1 MARAVRRSVKT
12 KSRVK
17 PTRRARRVPVAKEK
31 SRPRGRASAKV
42 APTPAK
48 ADKSDFSPA
57 TLGAAEA
64 TPVKVPKAE
73 TGHAAGKAA
82 RSLKSAPKE
91 PEAEASSAAS
101 DRRKTPTAERRKTT
115 QATRPAAA
123 ARGSRKA
130 APPREAAAPDDDDAN
145 AASAAS
151 AASAAPALTDEEQI
165 ESAKYQPRRVPPRV
179 FEEERFLFPQS
190 YGVNRLRLLVKDPE
204 WLFAYWD
211 VDPRS
216 LEELRSELGSR
227 AQALSQLTLRVF
239 EDRTGGA
246 STFLLP
252 QDTRTWYVPVRT
264 TGRAYRAEVGVILPT
279 GEFRPLARSNA
290 AVAPRVGRS
299 AQKARKRVRYDRV
312 RSPIAPG
319 AAAIGAGEEIPG
331 GDDAWEGPLDAG
343 IGPEEEKRPSARSRG
358 GSAGER
364 GGASD
369 LHRR

>member
-42 APTPAK
+42 ARTPAK

-57 TLGAAEA
+57 TLGAPEP
-64 TPVKVPKAE
+64 TPVKVPRAE
-73 TGHAAGKAA
+73 TAPGAGKAA

-145 AASAAS
+145 AAS

-252 QDTRTWYVPVRT
+252 QDARTWYVPVRT